1 MALGRE
7 LRGRK
12 ERAEALGKVDS
23 SFAIIGPMAMSAQSG
38 TVGPEQPGLEHP
50 GLEQAELKRHALEER
65 LRALGSV
72 MVAYSGGVD
81 SAFLAATAH
90 RVLGEKMLAVLAD
103 SASLARRDMEQARTF
118 AEAQGMPLRVIQTE
132 ELDKPEYQRNDA
144 NRCFHCKTELF
155 EGMKALGAKLG
166 FTHIAYGMNADDT
179 RDYRPGQRAAQ
190 EHEVLAPLADAGLTK
205 LEIRTLA
212 KAAGYTLWDRPAAP
226 CLSSR
231 VEYGRTVTREVLEQ
245 VERGEESL
253 RQLGFREFRVRHHG
267 DLARVEIAR
276 SELQRALT
284 MEMLDAITAALRK
297 IGFQYVTLD
306 AAGFR
311 SGAMNEVLGNVVLP
325 VEILSRRG
333 T

>member
-1 MALGRE
+1 MATI
-7 LRGRK
+7 
-12 ERAEALGKVDS
+12 V
-23 SFAIIGPMAMSAQSG
+23 QTG
-38 TVGPEQPGLEHP
+38 T
-50 GLEQAELKRHALEER
+50 LEQAELKLHSLEDR

-90 RVLGEKMLAVLAD
+90 RVLGDRMLAVLAD
-103 SASLARRDMEQARTF
+103 SASLARRDMEQARAF
-118 AEAQGMPLRVIQTE
+118 AEAEGMRLRVILTS

-155 EGMKALGAKLG
+155 EGMKALSAELG
-166 FTHIAYGMNADDT
+166 LANIAYGMNSDDT
-179 RDYRPGQRAAQ
+179 RDFRPGQRAAQ
-190 EHEVLAPLADAGLTK
+190 ENDVLAPLAEVGLTK
-205 LEIRTLA
+205 IEIRTLA

-267 DLARVEIAR
+267 ELARVEIAR

-297 IGFQYVTLD
+297 VGFQYVTLD
-306 AAGFR
+306 TAGFR
-311 SGAMNEVLGNVVLP
+311 SGSMNLVLP
-325 VEILSRRG
+325 AEILMRRG
-333 T
+333 A